1 VTDSNEVHPYKKYVP
16 VDVTLLGITIDV
28 KFVIE
33 YNALAPIDV
42 TVSGI
47 VMEVVE
53 LSQKEFEPILVT
65 V

>member
-1 VTDSNEVHPYKKYVP
+1 VTDSNEVQLYKKYVP

-28 KFVIE
+28 KFAIE